1 MLPWLTHV
9 LWAHFCGAGVRTG
22 ISVGPPLLL
31 RGLPCRERGDPE
43 GVSQVEGSQDHP
55 SLGSLARLDRAGQG
69 DSRDAWPK
77 GLQYPRET
85 GVGGVQWEGSVQT
98 SWAGGPGL
106 VALAGV
112 GGLWVLTQAPD
123 LHTAAAGWAEPEAHG
138 HFCGVGGLGTQG
150 GREAQGR
157 ETGCLPALP
166 GASFLLVP
174 SSCPPHPS
182 PAALI
187 ATSCK
192 EKPQTPELW
201 G

>member
-1 MLPWLTHV
+1 M
-9 LWAHFCGAGVRTG
+9 
-22 ISVGPPLLL
+22 
-31 RGLPCRERGDPE
+31 
-43 GVSQVEGSQDHP
+43 EGSQDHP
-55 SLGSLARLDRAGQG
+55 GLGSLARLGRAGGQPG
-69 DSRDAWPK
+69 CLAEGAPVSC
-77 GLQYPRET
+77 ET
-85 GVGGVQWEGSVQT
+85 GVGGVQGEGSVQT
-98 SWAGGPGL
+98 GWAGGPGL

-112 GGLWVLTQAPD
+112 RGLRVLTQALD
-123 LHTAAAGWAEPEAHG
+123 LHTAAAGWAKPEAYG
-138 HFCGVGGLGTQG
+138 HYRRVGGLGAQG
-150 GREAQGR
+150 RREAQGR
-157 ETGCLPALP
+157 DTGCLPVLP